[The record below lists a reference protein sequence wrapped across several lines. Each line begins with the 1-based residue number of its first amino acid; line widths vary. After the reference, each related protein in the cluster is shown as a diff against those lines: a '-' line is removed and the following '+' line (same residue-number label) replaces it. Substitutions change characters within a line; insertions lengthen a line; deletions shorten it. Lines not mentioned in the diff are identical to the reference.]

1 MKKILFIAEKTIL
14 QSAICYS
21 NDINLLIES
30 LKINQ
35 EIYLSNPE
43 DIILSKHSN
52 LIKSQKI
59 TIAKLDKIT
68 EIKHNSYLKSAL
80 FMLFS
85 LSLPKKLKENSLI
98 KDFLNIDEIEINKS
112 NFDLIIDRSEPVS
125 RTKEYYNSL
134 PQNPNYFDDPI
145 FRQIENDKEIVL
157 KIDSELQNKQQ
168 KQLGFKT
175 KIIDLKEENEN
186 INDQNRHKLYQLFSN
201 IKNDYSL
208 ENILNNFQDLELIE
222 KKSIVSIIE
231 KISNFKIEF
240 DYFCIKPA
248 NWYGGVAIE
257 LIGDKKNQIKQNF
270 SQIDLFHHIAKIQ
283 KNILDDVKKTNQ
295 NLDLILKR
303 SIVDGVI
310 IQEQVFYPEFGDL
323 RVFVSFGKIQGVIL
337 RVPAKNNNIANMAA
351 GGHAELFIN
360 PVDKTKKEL
369 NIIKNEL
376 KNLGQ
381 EDLFIAII
389 ELIENIKNAL
399 ETKIGKNL
407 KKSAFIGFD
416 ALLDEDNGKKR
427 FHCNEINLSSAMGQ
441 NQIEIANLLENMLN
455 HELLTKNI
463 CHLLNINHISDWKN
477 FTSPYSKFLILQK
490 IINNLEDEDKIQ
502 LIERIYLQIKDINF
516 NIVSIAKYTINKII
530 NG

>member
-1 MKKILFIAEKTIL
+1 MKKILFIAEKSIL
-14 QSAICYS
+14 QSAICYG
-21 NDINLLIES
+21 NDINLLLEL

-43 DIILSKHSN
+43 DIILSKHNN
-52 LIKSQKI
+52 LTKSRKI
-59 TIAKLDKIT
+59 TIAKSDKII

-85 LSLPKKLKENSLI
+85 LPLSAKLKENSLI

-112 NFDLIIDRSEPVS
+112 NFDLIIDRSEPIS

-157 KIDSELQNKQQ
+157 KIDDELQKKQQ

-175 KIIDLKEENEN
+175 KIIDFKTENKN
-186 INDQNRHKLYQLFSN
+186 ITDKNRHKLYQLFSN

-208 ENILNNFQDLELIE
+208 ENILSNFQDLEQIE
-222 KKSIVSIIE
+222 KNSIISIIE
-231 KISNFKIEF
+231 KIFNFKIEF
-240 DYFCIKPA
+240 DYFCIKPS

-257 LIGDKKNQIKQNF
+257 LIGDKKNQIKQNL
-270 SQIDLFHHIAKIQ
+270 SQIDLFYHIAKIQ
-283 KNILDDVKKTNQ
+283 KNILEDVKKSNE
-295 NLDLILKR
+295 NPDVILKR
-303 SIVDGVI
+303 AILDGII
-310 IQEQVFYPEFGDL
+310 IQEQVCYPKFGDL
-323 RVFVSFGKIQGVIL
+323 RIFSSFGKIQGVVL
-337 RVPAKNNNIANMAA
+337 RVPAKNKNIANMAA

-360 PVDKTKKEL
+360 PIDKTKKEL
-369 NIIKNEL
+369 DILKNEL

-381 EDLFIAII
+381 EDIFIAIM
-389 ELIENIKNAL
+389 ELMENIQNAL

-416 ALLDEDNGKKR
+416 ALLDENNGKKR

-441 NQIEIANLLENMLN
+441 NQIEIANLLEDILKINDYYA
-455 HELLTKNI
+455 LLIENINNISSSKEFNSAFARFLIFQKNI
-463 CHLLNINHISDWKN
+463 EDLSDQDK
-477 FTSPYSKFLILQK
+477 IK
-490 IINNLEDEDKIQ
+490 IIDQ
-502 LIERIYLQIKDINF
+502 IYLQIKDINF
-516 NIVSIAKYTINKII
+516 NIGSIANYTINKII